1 MADTITLTSGA
12 LRVSLSPRGA
22 ELRSVL
28 DRQGR
33 EWLWQGDPAS
43 WPRQAPV
50 LFPVVGRCRG
60 DVVRHQGAAYPMSI
74 HGLAPHAEFE
84 IVSRSDER
92 CELRFAASE
101 ATRKSYP
108 FDFQLRVSFALSG
121 PTLVQEACVT
131 NAGREVM
138 PSSVG
143 FHPGFPWP
151 LPGCGETRGDHVILF
166 ERDEAG
172 PIHRMSSQGIGQSDE
187 ATPVAGGR
195 IGLADGLFA
204 QGAMVFLGLRSRK
217 LWFGVPGRPG
227 IGVDMMDMPDLGIWT
242 LPPARFVCIEPWQ
255 GYGDPEG
262 FDGELLDKPGVVR
275 LPPGESYTRAIRI
288 TFEDERPVRAS
299 P

>member
-1 MADTITLTSGA
+1 MSDLITLTSDA
-12 LRVSLSPRGA
+12 LRVTLSPKGA

-60 DVVRHQGAAYPMSI
+60 DAVRHEAASYPMSI
-74 HGLAPHAEFE
+74 HGLAPHADFS
-84 IVSRSDER
+84 IASRSDER

-101 ATRKSYP
+101 ATRRSYP
-108 FDFQLRVSFALSG
+108 FDFLFRVSFALSG
-121 PTLVQEACVT
+121 RTLVQEACVT

-151 LPGCGETRGDHVILF
+151 LPGTAEARGSHVIVF
-166 ERDEAG
+166 DREEPAS
-172 PIHRMSSQGIGQSDE
+172 IHRMTQQGMRESEE
-187 ATPVAGGR
+187 ATPVVDGR
-195 IGLADGLFA
+195 IRLEDELFT
-204 QGAMVFLGLRSRK
+204 QGAMVFLGLLSRR
-217 LWFGVPGRPG
+217 LWFGVPGLPG
-227 IGVDMMDMPDLGIWT
+227 IGVDLMDMPDLGIWT

-255 GYGDPEG
+255 GYGDPAG
-262 FDGELLDKPGVVR
+262 FDGEFLDKPGIVR
-275 LPPGESYTRAIRI
+275 LPAGASYTRAISM
-288 TFEDERPVRAS
+288 TFDDDIPAWATR
-299 P
+299 